1 MIACIWIQAELPD
14 KQMVAVKRLSTLSS
28 EGIDKLKSEFYT
40 METLRHENLVQLFD
54 LFFGKDLYLL
64 IYEYMENKSLADAL
78 FGKHNFTQVVG

>member
-1 MIACIWIQAELPD
+1 
-14 KQMVAVKRLSTLSS
+14 MVAVKRLSTLSS

-78 FGKHNFTQVVG
+78 FGKHFLVYSSDTLAKVFVWF